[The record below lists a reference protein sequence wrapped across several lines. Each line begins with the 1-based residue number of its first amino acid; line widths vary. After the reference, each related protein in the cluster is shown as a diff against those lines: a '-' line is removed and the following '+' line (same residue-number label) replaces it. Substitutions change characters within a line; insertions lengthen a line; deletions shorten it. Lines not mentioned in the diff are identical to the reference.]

1 MRMSSWKLVAL
12 RIFMTTVGRWGWLA
26 ERFKQFMIYYTI
38 QRKGEQKY
46 VASSRYFTWDQL
58 D

>member
-1 MRMSSWKLVAL
+1 
-12 RIFMTTVGRWGWLA
+12 MTTVGRWGWLA